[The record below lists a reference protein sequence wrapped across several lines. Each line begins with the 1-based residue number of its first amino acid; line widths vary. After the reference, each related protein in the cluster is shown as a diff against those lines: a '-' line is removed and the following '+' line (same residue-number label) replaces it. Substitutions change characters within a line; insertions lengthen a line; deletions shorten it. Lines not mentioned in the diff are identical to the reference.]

1 MVAQTVMSPQTNL
14 PAATIPSTYN
24 SYFSYN
30 SPIIYNYGGVT
41 NGVMS
46 SNSVAGS
53 VITNRPVVGASISV
67 NSIAGAVMSSNNIN
81 SATMKAS

>member
-14 PAATIPSTYN
+14 PSVTIPSTYN

-46 SNSVAGS
+46 NNSV
-53 VITNRPVVGASISV
+53 
-67 NSIAGAVMSSNNIN
+67 AGAVMSLNNIN